1 MCGGGGGNA
10 AAAAAQTEAQR
21 QANISQ
27 NVNQIDTSFA
37 NRAPQ
42 YQQYL
47 NATRN
52 VYNTELGRQQ
62 GIAARNLKFGLARNG
77 MTGGSVA
84 ADQGD
89 ELGREMAQGS
99 IQAEQKAQS
108 GLAGLQSQDNSERLQ
123 LISLAQSGADIGNV
137 ATQANDAQQASLGAA
152 MSGSLASGLGDV
164 FGGITNDVTNYNN
177 AAAARKGYNA
187 SSLGLYGNQSS
198 QATGSGLG
206 K

>member
-1 MCGGGGGNA
+1 MCGGGGNA
-10 AAAAAQTEAQR
+10 AAAQAQQEAAR
-21 QANISQ
+21 QASISS
-27 NVNQIDTSFA
+27 NVNQIDQSFA

-52 VYNTELGRQQ
+52 VYQTELGRQQ
-62 GIAARNLKFGLARNG
+62 GIAGRNLKFSLARNG
-77 MTGGSVA
+77 QTGGSVA

-123 LISLAQSGADIGNV
+123 LISLAQSGADVGNV
-137 ATQANDAQQASLGAA
+137 ATQSADAQRAALGSA
-152 MSGSLASGLGDV
+152 MAGSTANGLGDI
-164 FGGITNDVTNYNN
+164 FGGITTDVNNYNN
-177 AAAARKGYNA
+177 AAAARRGVNNSTQY
-187 SSLGLYGNQSS
+187 LYGNTSTK
-198 QATGSGLG
+198 ATGTGLG
-206 K
+206 Q